1 MKKNLIAGSVLA
13 LAVLIGGGQARA
25 ARLFVGS
32 EAASGNVT
40 FRSMTFTKGTTAFT
54 DAASALAAAS
64 AGDIIY
70 FSAGNV
76 GAFTVSKD
84 NITLV
89 GANAWC
95 DGAQSLTPE
104 QFADVAARVRQILEV
119 IR

>member
-1 MKKNLIAGSVLA
+1 MTKK
-13 LAVLIGGGQARA
+13 LIGGTLLALSALITGGQQAQG
-25 ARLFVGS
+25 ARLFVGP

-40 FRSMTFTKGTTAFT
+40 YRSITFTKGSTAFT

-95 DGAQSLTPE
+95 DGWSG
-104 QFADVAARVRQILEV
+104 
-119 IR
+119 